1 MLCKVTHCTGRVL
14 ANTRPHQLRWGDRE
28 MGTAISCIKCSQV
41 AGLIQKVGGIVSSCN
56 CTSCSCLSFEIVI
69 DLYPL
74 LRNDD
79 VWGETVGTNWNSMTC
94 ERRDRIF
101 LSSTFPGMSAV
112 FHCLSLSKI
121 STVVSLCYSV
131 VSKFDGH

>member
-1 MLCKVTHCTGRVL
+1 MIYCNL
-14 ANTRPHQLRWGDRE
+14 A
-28 MGTAISCIKCSQV
+28 
-41 AGLIQKVGGIVSSCN
+41 
-56 CTSCSCLSFEIVI
+56 I

-79 VWGETVGTNWNSMTC
+79 VWGEIVGTNWNSMAC

-101 LSSTFPGMSAV
+101 LSRFFPGMSAV
-112 FHCLSLSKI
+112 FHCLSLSKV